1 MARTLV
7 SLAQGYLVLDGL
19 ELQEGAANRPRG
31 KRRPRVRQYKRW
43 RRLPQHALC
52 TTTGRA
58 DFRRRRPRSRETYS
72 STANAT
78 LSITS
83 QRSITSQHCQRGGAT
98 VQREWHDPARTKS
111 TRTWLFAGAK
121 AATVAARARI
131 MADRRIVLGQFSSR
145 TPMVFEEKKRCR
157 VRVERDVR
165 RELGS

>member
-1 MARTLV
+1 M
-7 SLAQGYLVLDGL
+7 
-19 ELQEGAANRPRG
+19 
-31 KRRPRVRQYKRW
+31 
-43 RRLPQHALC
+43 
-52 TTTGRA
+52 
-58 DFRRRRPRSRETYS
+58 
-72 STANAT
+72 
-78 LSITS
+78 
-83 QRSITSQHCQRGGAT
+83 
-98 VQREWHDPARTKS
+98 QREGHDPARTKS